1 MKFTDEQKELLE
13 ILPKTLKNSKELTDS
28 SKLVLSNIIFLYGI
42 EEAQNN
48 GFVYRTNTKM
58 MEETGIKSEH
68 TLIVAIRHL
77 ELLGIIE
84 TKRGKRKEAST
95 YKLLKNCSETP
106 KNCSN
111 KCSEIETLQNQ
122 VLLLQKDI
130 VLLQKEIENLK
141 NCSKKCST
149 DTDIDTD
156 IDKVPV
162 DDVTEVTLHE
172 NNKIKN
178 INIKTSDEVTLLQE
192 NKKYK
197 IKNISSEVTPST
209 GTFQDEVESVFLNSS
224 DDEWLSYEVKRSM
237 TDKVNN
243 DLKLNDMKKENEM
256 SNKVAIEMN
265 AISEQSERQAKEN
278 ESSGCGKENEMAT
291 STPGNKNKTSKEF
304 QNIPVNKSKV
314 INNDCNVQG
323 VIPNAKDCAPAPE
336 EWRPVV
342 GYEELYEISNL
353 GRVKRLARW
362 FKTKGESQQW
372 RKELILTPR
381 LNEKGYQRVY
391 LYDVDGNVK
400 HHRVHRLVAQA
411 FIPNPNNLPQVNHKD
426 ENKTNNNVENLEW
439 CTNLYNTTY
448 SMGKPVIQY
457 TTDGTVVK
465 QYDSISQAVRET
477 GYSEKTITKSC
488 KGYNTFGYKWKYVEP
503 IAWDEDA
510 IFGAGEHQNVSGNKL
525 STNEEKTRQEAQK
538 CPQNETDVFKRISE
552 ILEEALVIT
561 DVEPFKAKLQEAIDL
576 LKQVRPSANIN
587 AFTRCCNDTI
597 YWFKNNNFDDLDI
610 FFAASDFKRNIE
622 QMKRA

>member
-256 SNKVAIEMN
+256 SDNGTNAMN
-265 AISEQSERQAKEN
+265 DNEQGRSNASESGTIN
-278 ESSGCGKENEMAT
+278 ETT

-314 INNDCNVQG
+314 INEENDTPKG
-323 VIPNAKDCAPAPE
+323 LIPIPPNSAQPPF
-336 EWRPVV
+336 P
-342 GYEELYEISNL
+342 
-353 GRVKRLARW
+353 
-362 FKTKGESQQW
+362 
-372 RKELILTPR
+372 
-381 LNEKGYQRVY
+381 LNK
-391 LYDVDGNVK
+391 
-400 HHRVHRLVAQA
+400 A
-411 FIPNPNNLPQVNHKD
+411 
-426 ENKTNNNVENLEW
+426 
-439 CTNLYNTTY
+439 
-448 SMGKPVIQY
+448 
-457 TTDGTVVK
+457 
-465 QYDSISQAVRET
+465 
-477 GYSEKTITKSC
+477 
-488 KGYNTFGYKWKYVEP
+488 
-503 IAWDEDA
+503 
-510 IFGAGEHQNVSGNKL
+510 AGEHQNVSGDKL
-525 STNEEKTRQEAQK
+525 STNEEKTRQNASK
-538 CPQNETDVFKRISE
+538 CPQNEFNRERMLELFNISAKETVLERFKEQLKEMDAYMQYLKKNDHFTYEIYLKEIWSWWNNPMNVWNSDFDFICVGNGFKRKYV
-552 ILEEALVIT
+552 A
-561 DVEPFKAKLQEAIDL
+561 
-576 LKQVRPSANIN
+576 
-587 AFTRCCNDTI
+587 
-597 YWFKNNNFDDLDI
+597 
-610 FFAASDFKRNIE
+610 
-622 QMKRA
+622 

>member
-1 MKFTDEQKELLE
+1 MKFTDEQKELLA

-95 YKLLKNCSETP
+95 YKLLKNCSETL

-149 DTDIDTD
+149 DTDTD
-156 IDKVPV
+156 IDKAPV
-162 DDVTEVTLHE
+162 DNVTEVTLQE
-172 NNKIKN
+172 NNKIYN
-178 INIKTSDEVTLLQE
+178 INIKTSEDITPDDGTLQD
-192 NKKYK
+192 
-197 IKNISSEVTPST
+197 
-209 GTFQDEVESVFLNSS
+209 DEVENVFLNNS
-224 DDEWLSYEVKRSM
+224 DDDWLNYEVKRSM
-237 TDKVNN
+237 MGEVNN
-243 DLKLNDMKKENEM
+243 DLKLIDMKKENEM
-256 SNKVAIEMN
+256 SDNGTNAMN
-265 AISEQSERQAKEN
+265 AISEQSERQAREN
-278 ESSGCGKENEMAT
+278 ESSESVTINEMTT
-291 STPGNKNKTSKEF
+291 SMLGDKNKTSKEF
-304 QNIPVNKSKV
+304 QNIPVDKSKV

-323 VIPNAKDCAPAPE
+323 VIPNAKDCAPAPATE
-336 EWRPVV
+336 EWKPVV
-342 GYEELYEISNL
+342 GYEELYEISNF

-381 LNEKGYQRVY
+381 LSDNGYQRVE
-391 LYDVDGNVK
+391 LYDIDGK
-400 HHRVHRLVAQA
+400 RKKYRVHRLVAEA
-411 FIPNPNNLPQVNHKD
+411 FIPNPYNLPQVNHKD
-426 ENKTNNNVENLEW
+426 ENKTNNVVSNLEW
-439 CTNLYNTTY
+439 CNCQYNIDY
-448 SMGKPVIQY
+448 SLSKPVIQY
-457 TTDGTVVK
+457 RTDGTIVNS
-465 QYDSISQAVRET
+465 YNSISQAVRET
-477 GYSEKTITKSC
+477 GYSEQTITKSC

-503 IAWDEDA
+503 CAWDEDA
-510 IFGAGEHQNVSGNKL
+510 IFGLGEPKNVSGDKL
-525 STNEEKTRQEAQK
+525 PTNEEKTQPEPQE
-538 CPQNETDVFKRISE
+538 CPQNEFNRERMLELFKISAKETVLERFKEQLKEMDVYMQYLKKNDHFTYE
-552 ILEEALVIT
+552 IY
-561 DVEPFKAKLQEAIDL
+561 
-576 LKQVRPSANIN
+576 LKEIWS
-587 AFTRCCNDTI
+587 
-597 YWFKNNNFDDLDI
+597 WWNNPMNVWNSDFDFI
-610 FFAASDFKRNIE
+610 CIGNDFKR
-622 QMKRA
+622 KYVA

>member
-1 MKFTDEQKELLE
+1 MKFTDEQKELLA

-42 EEAQNN
+42 EEAQKN

-77 ELLGIIE
+77 ELLGFIE

-95 YKLLKNCSETP
+95 YKLLKNCSETL

-149 DTDIDTD
+149 DIDKD
-156 IDKVPV
+156 IDKDKAPV
-162 DDVTEVTLHE
+162 DDVTEVTLQE

-224 DDEWLSYEVKRSM
+224 DDEWLIYEVKRSM

-243 DLKLNDMKKENEM
+243 DLKLNNMKKENEM
-256 SNKVAIEMN
+256 SDNGTNAMN
-265 AISEQSERQAKEN
+265 AISEQSERQAREN
-278 ESSGCGKENEMAT
+278 ESSESGTINEMTT
-291 STPGNKNKTSKEF
+291 STLGYKNNTSREI
-304 QNIPVNKSKV
+304 QNIPVDTSKV

-323 VIPNAKDCAPAPE
+323 VIPNAKDCAPAPAPE
-336 EWRPVV
+336 EW
-342 GYEELYEISNL
+342 
-353 GRVKRLARW
+353 K
-362 FKTKGESQQW
+362 
-372 RKELILTPR
+372 
-381 LNEKGYQRVY
+381 
-391 LYDVDGNVK
+391 
-400 HHRVHRLVAQA
+400 
-411 FIPNPNNLPQVNHKD
+411 
-426 ENKTNNNVENLEW
+426 
-439 CTNLYNTTY
+439 
-448 SMGKPVIQY
+448 
-457 TTDGTVVK
+457 
-465 QYDSISQAVRET
+465 
-477 GYSEKTITKSC
+477 
-488 KGYNTFGYKWKYVEP
+488 P
-503 IAWDEDA
+503 IAWDEDS
-510 IFGAGEHQNVSGNKL
+510 IFGAGEHQNVSGDKL
-525 STNEEKTRQEAQK
+525 PTNEEKTQPEPQE
-538 CPQNETDVFKRISE
+538 CPQNEFNRERMLELFKISAKETVLERFKEQLKEMDAYMQYLKKNDHFTYEIYLKEIWSWWNNPMNVWNSDFDFICVGNGFKRKYV
-552 ILEEALVIT
+552 A
-561 DVEPFKAKLQEAIDL
+561 
-576 LKQVRPSANIN
+576 
-587 AFTRCCNDTI
+587 
-597 YWFKNNNFDDLDI
+597 
-610 FFAASDFKRNIE
+610 
-622 QMKRA
+622 

>member
-1 MKFTDEQKELLE
+1 MKFTDEQKELLA

-42 EEAQNN
+42 EEAQKND
-48 GFVYRTNTKM
+48 FVYRTNTKM

-95 YKLLKNCSETP
+95 YKLLKNCSETL

-149 DTDIDTD
+149 DTDTD
-156 IDKVPV
+156 IDKDKAPV
-162 DDVTEVTLHE
+162 DDVTEVTLQE

-209 GTFQDEVESVFLNSS
+209 GTLQDEEVNNDFLNNS
-224 DDEWLSYEVKRSM
+224 DDDWLNYEVKRSM

-256 SNKVAIEMN
+256 SDNGTNAMNVNEQGRSNASESGTINKMT
-265 AISEQSERQAKEN
+265 
-278 ESSGCGKENEMAT
+278 T
-291 STPGNKNKTSKEF
+291 STLGYKNNTSKEF

-323 VIPNAKDCAPAPE
+323 VNPNAKDCAPAPATE
-336 EWRPVV
+336 EW
-342 GYEELYEISNL
+342 
-353 GRVKRLARW
+353 K
-362 FKTKGESQQW
+362 
-372 RKELILTPR
+372 
-381 LNEKGYQRVY
+381 
-391 LYDVDGNVK
+391 
-400 HHRVHRLVAQA
+400 
-411 FIPNPNNLPQVNHKD
+411 
-426 ENKTNNNVENLEW
+426 
-439 CTNLYNTTY
+439 
-448 SMGKPVIQY
+448 
-457 TTDGTVVK
+457 
-465 QYDSISQAVRET
+465 
-477 GYSEKTITKSC
+477 
-488 KGYNTFGYKWKYVEP
+488 P

-510 IFGAGEHQNVSGNKL
+510 IFGAGEPKNVSDDKL
-525 STNEEKTRQEAQK
+525 STNEEKTRQNAQK

-576 LKQVRPSANIN
+576 LKQVRLSANIN

-597 YWFKNNNFDDLDI
+597 CWFKNNNFDDLDI